1 MREKAD
7 NEILL
12 VRYLLGDLCEEQRLE
27 VEGKFLGDDQH
38 FERLLALENELFYD
52 YALGKM
58 SPGAREQFEK
68 RFLAGGPNRI
78 RAMIASALAGK
89 CSEDAPVKP
98 AETVAQ
104 LLWKSRQ
111 VACSSQ
117 GSVQG
122 RGQGRGQGSGQGRG
136 QGSGQGSGQGMAMR
150 ISLVALAVVL
160 LVAVG
165 LAIGIISLKNEF
177 NQFRTLQAVQEE
189 RLQRQAQDERAS
201 ADELNLRLKRE
212 MDENAKLKQGLSRMK
227 AQSSSQLQSLASEIS
242 LVLAPSFARDQA
254 TGMKRLYLPPD
265 VRIVKLNLSIKGET
279 EYKSYQVKL
288 LTVDGAE
295 RWSQGRLMPK
305 NTGSGQ
311 AI

>member
-1 MREKAD
+1 
-7 NEILL
+7 
-12 VRYLLGDLCEEQRLE
+12 
-27 VEGKFLGDDQH
+27 
-38 FERLLALENELFYD
+38 
-52 YALGKM
+52 
-58 SPGAREQFEK
+58 
-68 RFLAGGPNRI
+68 
-78 RAMIASALAGK
+78 
-89 CSEDAPVKP
+89 
-98 AETVAQ
+98 
-104 LLWKSRQ
+104 
-111 VACSSQ
+111 
-117 GSVQG
+117 
-122 RGQGRGQGSGQGRG
+122 
-136 QGSGQGSGQGMAMR
+136 MAMR

-227 AQSSSQLQSLASEIS
+227 AQSSSQLQRLASEIS

-305 NTGSGQ
+305 NTGSGR
-311 AI
+311 AIVLNLPSRLLEEGDYELRLMGYAPDGTLEETGDYYYFSISRKITK